1 VKFDGPIPASST
13 FVEKVRG
20 PYILA
25 MSDVRRDLV
34 RKLENVE
41 AFPLIALQALR
52 ELRADLDGV
61 EAEAILRARE
71 LGASLEDIAEAMEI
85 TRQGVAY
92 KLKAIENGNGEDTDD
107 EILDVREP
115 HTDTKGPHTKA

>member
-1 VKFDGPIPASST
+1 ML
-13 FVEKVRG
+13 R
-20 PYILA
+20 A
-25 MSDVRRDLV
+25 MTDARRALL

-61 EAEAILRARE
+61 EATAILRARD
-71 LGASLEDIAEAMEI
+71 LGASLEDIADAMEI

-92 KLKAIENGNGEDTDD
+92 KLKALTGNGHADETDD
-107 EILDVREP
+107 DGDEIVDVREP
-115 HTDTKGPHTKA
+115 DSESHGSTPST

>member
-1 VKFDGPIPASST
+1 M
-13 FVEKVRG
+13 FVVGVRC
-20 PYILA
+20 PYIPA

-52 ELRADLDGV
+52 ELRIDLDGV

-71 LGASLEDIAEAMEI
+71 LGASLEDIADAMEI
-85 TRQGVAY
+85 TRQGVSY
-92 KLKAIENGNGEDTDD
+92 KLKAIGENGNGEDTDD